1 MKYRVVI
8 DSCGDLTEELK
19 NDERFKTASL
29 SIDID
34 GYNIIDDETFD
45 QADFLRRVAES
56 PNCPKSSCP
65 SPDAFMELFDCGAQN
80 VYVVTLSS
88 QLSGSYNSAVLAKQL
103 YLEEHENV
111 NIHVVDSKSASIG
124 ETLLAYK
131 IKECE
136 EAGLEFEQVVEE
148 VEKYRDEQNT
158 YFVLESLEALRKNG
172 RLSNLKAFV
181 VNKLNIKPVMGST
194 DEGAICQLGQ
204 GRGINKAL
212 DKMIYIA
219 VSKAKNPKNMTIAV
233 SHCNCKKRGEYVKN
247 ELIRKGGFKEVF
259 LVDTAGISSLYAS
272 DGGIILAV

>member
-212 DKMIYIA
+212 DKMIDIA

-233 SHCNCKKRGEYVKN
+233 SHCNCKKRGEDVKN

-272 DGGIILAV
+272 DGGIILVV

>member
-212 DKMIYIA
+212 DKMIDIA

-233 SHCNCKKRGEYVKN
+233 SHCNCKKRGEDVKN